1 MPFISAETLDVNKS
15 AVFTVPV
22 GCTFLLVK
30 MAHATGGPPSTRTL
44 GGTTLDL
51 IAGRANDISL
61 YAAIYQ
67 RVSPP
72 SGSITLSHNST
83 AVNSIATLEYYN
95 DINLTTPVRL
105 PAAMAG
111 GVFGTSYTT
120 LNVTSVAGDLCSDVF
135 GHGSSG
141 TLTMGGAQTTVANTV
156 VGTQVFGASRRTA
169 TGTSTNFSWTTSANS
184 RQVHVIVA
192 LIPASG
198 GGSAIAAISSGH
210 HNRGLR

>member
-22 GCTFLLVK
+22 GCTYLLVK
-30 MAHATGGPPSTRTL
+30 MANTTGGPPATKTL
-44 GGTTLDL
+44 GGTALDL
-51 IAGRANDISL
+51 ISGRANDISL

-67 RVSPP
+67 RISPP
-72 SGSITLSHNST
+72 SGAITLSHNSV

-111 GVFGTSYTT
+111 GVFGTSYT

-141 TLTMGGAQTTVANTV
+141 TLTMGGSQTTVANTV
-156 VGTQVFGASRRTA
+156 VGTQLFGASRRTA
-169 TGTSTNFSWTTSANS
+169 SGTSTNFSWTASANS

-192 LIPASG
+192 LIPSG
-198 GGSAIAAISSGH
+198 GSPTPIAAISSGYH
-210 HNRGLR
+210 TRNINR